1 MPFLKRES
9 LSLQKNKPTQVL
21 NPVDCQKSNLGSEGG
36 EIMERILP
44 FNDDHK
50 MFQVAFAKFVASEM
64 VPYYADWED
73 QSLVSREVFKK
84 MGDLGFL
91 CPWVAEEYGG
101 SGADF
106 LYSVIVAEEIARQGC
121 RGVFAWLHSDIVAP
135 YIGTYGTEEQKARW
149 LPGITSGEQILA
161 VAMTEPGAG
170 SDLAAMRTRAVKDGN
185 DYVING
191 SKTFI
196 SNGILS
202 DLVIVAAKT
211 DTSAGAKGITLFVVE
226 YGTPGFSKGKQI
238 PKVGLHAQDT
248 TELFFEDCR
257 VPAANILGGEGN
269 GFKCLMQKLQQ
280 ERIMVSLVAQ
290 ASAER
295 CLELTLDYV
304 KTRIIFGKPLSKFQ
318 NTKFV
323 LAEIASEI
331 QVGRS
336 FIDQL
341 VLQHMAGKDV
351 VQEVSMAK
359 YWICEM
365 ENRVASRC
373 LQLFGGYGFCKEYE
387 ISRMW
392 TDARIQTIYA
402 GTSEVMKLVISRGL
416 GL

>member
-1 MPFLKRES
+1 M
-9 LSLQKNKPTQVL
+9 
-21 NPVDCQKSNLGSEGG
+21 D
-36 EIMERILP
+36 RILP
-44 FNDDHK
+44 FTDEHK
-50 MFQVAFAKFVASEM
+50 MFQESFSKFVASEM
-64 VPYYADWED
+64 VPYYDEWEENGI
-73 QSLVSREVFKK
+73 VPREIFKK
-84 MGDLGFL
+84 MGDYGFL
-91 CPWVAEEYGG
+91 CPWVEEKYGG
-101 SGADF
+101 VGADF

-121 RGVFAWLHSDIVAP
+121 RSVFAWLHSDIVVP
-135 YIGTYGTEEQKARW
+135 YIATYGTEEQKARW
-149 LPGITSGEQILA
+149 LPGCVSGEKILA

-170 SDLAAMRTRAVKDGN
+170 SDLAAIRCKAVKDGN
-185 DYVING
+185 CYVISG

-196 SNGILS
+196 SNGILA

-211 DTSAGAKGITLFVVE
+211 DSSAGAKGITLFVVE
-226 YGTPGFSKGKQI
+226 NGTPGFVKGKQI

-248 TELFFEDCR
+248 AELFFDDCR
-257 VPAANILGGEGN
+257 VPAANMLGKEGE
-269 GFKCLMQKLQQ
+269 GFKCLMEKLQQ

-304 KTRIIFGKPLSKFQ
+304 KQRNLFGKLLSKFQ
-318 NTKFV
+318 NTQFT

-336 FIDQL
+336 FMDHL
-341 VLQHMAGKDV
+341 VLQHMQGKNI

-359 YWICEM
+359 YWVCEM

-373 LQLFGGYGFCKEYE
+373 LQLFGGYGYCKEYE

-392 TDARIQTIYA
+392 TDARVQTIYA